1 MSYDPWE
8 DDPHFAESFTIEGSQ
23 KTAILYYDS
32 FAEAP
37 CTWQSEDKGEALLA
51 KVSSSFGGYP
61 QRSASPG
68 QPNLHPEGHFS
79 KEDWIACGEHEEEWE
94 DNRVWAPNYYLPC
107 EWDGRTFSKCS
118 VERATTVI
126 LVPQPATELEKLAL
140 AGSPYAPEKMA
151 ESLFLEWKMYVV
163 GEVYGFTILDENKD
177 EVDACWGIY
186 GREFAEE
193 EAKSAL
199 QHWSKQ

>member
-37 CTWQSEDKGEALLA
+37 LTWKSEDKGEALIA
-51 KVSSSFGGYP
+51 KVSSHHSTFSS
-61 QRSASPG
+61 RSSEG
-68 QPNLHPEGHFS
+68 QPNLHPEGHYS
-79 KEDWIACGEHEEEWE
+79 KEDWIACGEEEEEWE
-94 DNRVWAPNYYLPC
+94 DNRVWSPNYYLPC
-107 EWDGRTFSKCS
+107 EWDGRTFSKCG
-118 VERATTVI
+118 VERATSVI
-126 LVPQPATELEKLAL
+126 LVPQPATELERLAL
-140 AGSPYAPEKMA
+140 AGSSCSPQTKA
-151 ESLFLEWKMYVV
+151 ESLFWEWKTYLE

-186 GREFAEE
+186 GREYAEE
-193 EAKSAL
+193 EAKSTL